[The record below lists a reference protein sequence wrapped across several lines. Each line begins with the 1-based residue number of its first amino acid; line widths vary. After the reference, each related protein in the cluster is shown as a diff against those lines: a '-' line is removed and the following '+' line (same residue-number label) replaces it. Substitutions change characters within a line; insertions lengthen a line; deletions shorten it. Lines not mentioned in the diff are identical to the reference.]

1 MAKLQ
6 WEKRAAYDKIDHY
19 EWAKRRN
26 KIQDKKWKL
35 FTLENPKKAQKASK
49 EDSINIDLGTHEDHD
64 WRIVLEPTGPHA
76 GKIVCDTCGGKHVT
90 WLSKEH
96 VRLIRQ
102 K

>member
-1 MAKLQ
+1 MAKIQ
-6 WEKRAAYDKIDHY
+6 W
-19 EWAKRRN
+19 N
-26 KIQDKKWKL
+26 KIAEKDLIRKHGYEAVDRQYIRQTVKKTPD
-35 FTLENPKKAQKASK
+35 FNV
-49 EDSINIDLGTHEDHD
+49 NLGTHEDHD

-102 K
+102 KK

>member
-1 MAKLQ
+1 MAKSFN
-6 WEKRAAYDKIDHY
+6 WEKRRQYDKIDHY
-19 EWAKRRN
+19 EWAKQRN

-35 FTLENPKKAQKASK
+35 FTLEKPNKT
-49 EDSINIDLGTHEDHD
+49 EENFIDINLGTHETHN
-64 WRIVLEPTGPHA
+64 WRIVLEPSGPHA